1 MTRTGRIVTTM
12 GAALAGATV
21 GYVAGVF
28 SAPASG
34 RDTRRRLGRRM
45 QHQTDELVHKAEQT
59 LKEAR
64 QRFSDVVHS

>member
-1 MTRTGRIVTTM
+1 MTRTGRIVTTV

-21 GYVAGVF
+21 GYIAGVF

-34 RDTRRRLGRRM
+34 RDTRRRLGRRLE
-45 QHQTDELVHKAEQT
+45 HQTDDLVRKAEHT

-64 QRFSDVVHS
+64 ERLADAVHS

>member
-1 MTRTGRIVTTM
+1 MTRTGRIVSTL
-12 GAALAGATV
+12 GAALAGAMV

-34 RDTRRRLGRRM
+34 RDTRRRLGRRIE
-45 QHQTDELVHKAEQT
+45 HQTDELVRKAEHT

-64 QRFSDVVHS
+64 ERLSDAVHS

>member
-1 MTRTGRIVTTM
+1 MTRTGRIVTTV

-21 GYVAGVF
+21 GYIAGVF

-34 RDTRRRLGRRM
+34 RDTRRRLGR
-45 QHQTDELVHKAEQT
+45 QIEHKTDELVRKAEHT

-64 QRFSDVVHS
+64 ERLSDAVHS